1 MDEALTVS
9 GYCRAQNMV
18 RMVCVEWE
26 NGKAFVD
33 CAFGSG
39 CPHRAS
45 CDIARKLRDA
55 LAQTS
60 PAEAEKV

>member
-1 MDEALTVS
+1 MDETVTVS
-9 GYCRAQNMV
+9 GYCRALNGV

-33 CAFGSG
+33 CSFAEG

-45 CDIARKLRDA
+45 CDIARKLRDV
-55 LAQTS
+55 LARNS
-60 PAEAEKV
+60 PAENA